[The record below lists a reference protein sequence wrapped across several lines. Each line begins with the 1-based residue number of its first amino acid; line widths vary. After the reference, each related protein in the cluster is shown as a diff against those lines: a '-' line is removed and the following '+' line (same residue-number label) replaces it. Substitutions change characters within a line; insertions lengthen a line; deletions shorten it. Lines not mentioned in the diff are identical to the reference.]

1 MEQDAR
7 LLRVGV
13 LGAGPIAQA
22 AHFDSCRRARNAD
35 LYAICDVAEDLL
47 AKMAAIHEP
56 RVIYTDYDAML
67 ADPQMEAVIVATSDQ
82 FHVPLAA
89 KAVAAGK
96 HVLVEKP
103 LGISVEECEALR
115 RQLCE
120 TDVVFQIGN
129 NKRFDPGLAF
139 ARRFIDEEIGRL
151 VVINTWYC
159 DSVDRYT
166 MTRNLQPSPVTSAQ
180 ARRPSADL
188 KADKPRYY
196 MLAHGSHLV
205 DTARLLGGAIAG
217 VRARLLEAF
226 ASVSWAV
233 EVDFASGCLGHLN
246 LVIPAR
252 GDFEEGVQIYGEY
265 GSVQGRAYLPWYK
278 KASEIECYSA
288 RDGLYRRPLGA
299 DSDTYKL
306 QIEGFADTILR
317 GMPQQGA
324 SIEDGVAAVRAM
336 VAIARS
342 VERGGAY
349 VALAEVEGQV

>member
-1 MEQDAR
+1 MEPFTTEHIRTVA
-7 LLRVGV
+7 LVGD
-13 LGAGPIAQA
+13 GAAGKTT
-22 AHFDSCRRARNAD
+22 
-35 LYAICDVAEDLL
+35 LAEALL
-47 AKMAAIHEP
+47 AKAGAIQAAGSVERGTTVSDFDPLEKQYQHSLRASLLHLETAGTRIHLIDTPGFPDFIGQSIGALDAVETAAV
-56 RVIYTDYDAML
+56 VISAS
-67 ADPQMEAVIVATSDQ
+67 AGPQMI
-82 FHVPLAA
+82 AA
-89 KAVAAGK
+89 RMMEWAG
-96 HVLVEKP
+96 E
-103 LGISVEECEALR
+103 R
-115 RQLCE
+115 NLC
-120 TDVVFQIGN
+120 
-129 NKRFDPGLAF
+129 
-139 ARRFIDEEIGRL
+139 RL